1 MMFYLL
7 ILGTVALVVLRW
19 VRATKRARI
28 EWLRVVNLIGRWERQ
43 PGDGNG
49 EARSITFT
57 GDLASGKYAAKDGD
71 AVEQGDWV
79 LRGHMLTLSPGEGD
93 AAEFDL
99 RLFQPGKIGLDGPG
113 REREIYV
120 RSSDNVIPLR
130 LRR

>member
-1 MMFYLL
+1 MFYLAL
-7 ILGTVALVVLRW
+7 LGVVAVVVLRW
-19 VRATKRARI
+19 VRATKRARV
-28 EWLRVVNLIGRWERQ
+28 EWLRAVNLIGRWELQ

-49 EARSITFT
+49 EARSLTFT
-57 GDLASGKYAAKDGD
+57 GDLATGNYAAKDGET
-71 AVEQGDWV
+71 VEKGDWL
-79 LRGHMLTLSPGEGD
+79 LRGHTLTLSPAEGD
-93 AAEFDL
+93 SAEFDL